1 MRMADIDRW
10 SLPNL
15 LSYVDR
21 NAMAHGIETR
31 LPFLDP
37 AVAVLSVA
45 MPSEIVIRNGW
56 TKWPLRKTLADL
68 GGSAPAGRRG
78 KRWFGVPQRA
88 WLRGPLS
95 AQVDAFLREPSRA
108 WSAFSNASAVQAR
121 ADLWVNA
128 RRPSAALDDQMFAM
142 VSLDR
147 FLRVWFPD

>member
-1 MRMADIDRW
+1 MRIADIERW

-21 NAMAHGIETR
+21 SAMAHGVETR

-37 AVAVLSVA
+37 QVAVLSLA
-45 MPSEIVIRNGW
+45 MPSGVLIRNGW

-68 GGSAPAGRRG
+68 GGSIPAGRRG

-88 WLRGPLS
+88 WLRGPLGG
-95 AQVDAFLREPSRA
+95 QVEAWMHEPSTV
-108 WSAFSNASAVQAR
+108 WSAFTELNSVR
-121 ADLWVNA
+121 ACGDRWA
-128 RRPSAALDDQMFAM
+128 KSRRPTAALDDQIFAM

-147 FLRVWFPD
+147 FFRVWYPD